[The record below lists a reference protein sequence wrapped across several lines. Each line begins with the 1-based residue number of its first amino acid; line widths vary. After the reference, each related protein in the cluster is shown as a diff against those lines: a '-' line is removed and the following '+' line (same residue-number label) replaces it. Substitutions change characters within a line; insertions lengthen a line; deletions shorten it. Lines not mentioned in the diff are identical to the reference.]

1 VQTPS
6 EQGTSMIEIKQ
17 PEPSPLVNELL
28 MEILKI
34 NEQIVRQ
41 NALIAQAMTLPALIV
56 KGDKHE

>member
-1 VQTPS
+1 
-6 EQGTSMIEIKQ
+6 MIEIKH
-17 PEPSPLVNELL
+17 PEPHPLVNELL

-41 NALIAQAMTLPALIV
+41 NALIAQAMTLSPMIV